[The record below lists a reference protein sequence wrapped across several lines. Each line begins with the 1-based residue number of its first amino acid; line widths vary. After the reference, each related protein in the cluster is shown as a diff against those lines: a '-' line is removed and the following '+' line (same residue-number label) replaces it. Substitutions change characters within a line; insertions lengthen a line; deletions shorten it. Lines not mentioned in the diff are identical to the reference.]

1 MKLSYNNVSQKKYL
15 VSLYNFFIIKVLIA
29 NSKKHYENKSMGVFS
44 KDYIGFNI
52 ILNGIYELDYLNL
65 FVKFFEENSI
75 ELHNMNVLDIG
86 ANIGNHT
93 VYFSKHF
100 KSVTSFEPNPKVF
113 KMLDLNTYELSNVD
127 IYNFG
132 LSSSEGE
139 HVFTYT
145 ESNFGGGSLMTK
157 DFENKVSINIKLKK
171 LDDIHFDNK
180 IDLIKIDIE
189 GHEYDA
195 FIGGKNLLLRDK
207 PYILFEQN
215 MTEIENGTTKSIEL
229 LKMLEYKNFYT
240 IETKKYASNKL
251 INFLFK
257 LIFGVKF
264 EIKHNHRLD
273 KRNYSFIIAGK

>member
-1 MKLSYNNVSQKKYL
+1 MKLAYNKLSPKKYL
-15 VSLYNFFIIKVLIA
+15 VSLFNYFILKVLIA
-29 NSKKHYENKSMGVFS
+29 NSIKHSEKKSMGIFS

-93 VYFSKHF
+93 VYFSKYF

-113 KMLDLNTYELSNVD
+113 KMLDLNTFELANVD
-127 IYNFG
+127 IFNYG
-132 LSSSEGE
+132 LSNSEGE
-139 HVFTYT
+139 HEFTYT
-145 ESNFGGGSLMTK
+145 ESNFGGGSLITK

-189 GHEYDA
+189 GHEYNA
-195 FIGGKNLLLRDK
+195 FLGGGDLLLKDK

-215 MTEIENGTTKSIEL
+215 MVEIENGTTKSIEL
-229 LKMLEYKNFYT
+229 LKTFNYKNFYT

-257 LIFGVKF
+257 LFLGVKF
-264 EIKHNHRLD
+264 EIKHNHRLE